1 MCHSTVVR
9 GHSLLSRG
17 GNGGEDFEGD
27 YAILTG
33 ERRGESVIAKRVLRG
48 EGRWDN
54 YNITEP
60 YESIR

>member
-17 GNGGEDFEGD
+17 GGNGGEDFEGD
-27 YAILTG
+27 FNGGT
-33 ERRGESVIAKRVLRG
+33 EGESVIANRVLRG
-48 EGRWDN
+48 GEGWWDN

-60 YESIR
+60 YGSIR

>member
-9 GHSLLSRG
+9 GHSLLSRGGG

-33 ERRGESVIAKRVLRG
+33 ERRGNQSSP
-48 EGRWDN
+48 
-54 YNITEP
+54 TEF
-60 YESIR
+60 